1 MATQLM
7 YAQGQGGFGGHM
19 YDHGGHA
26 GKNGSSFAFRKRFER
41 VDWRKIASVDVDHIS
56 RTLDFNA
63 LQENIMNITFCNI
76 ETELDLRMV
85 DPNFVKL
92 FKLAQLTIEYLLHS
106 QDYLAGL
113 VASNEEKAKKEKED
127 HNELQK
133 QVEKLQQELSD
144 VKKESHKRKK
154 LLMAQQQMMHAGSGS
169 YNKCPYCTKA
179 FLNSSFLQSHIT
191 RRHGGSVGVSKSS
204 SPTHGG
210 SINQTLELEL
220 QAIKERLQ
228 MTESQLK
235 DERKMLDSLKNKENK
250 ISSVVTAHMQAY
262 RESEGG
268 DHEEMERV
276 KEMFMKELQDV
287 NQKYMASEQALV
299 ELETRFGAK
308 RSNLGDIMDDD
319 DNEKSFLQRQ
329 KDGVLLLKEELQHQ
343 VLTVES
349 KLKTELDK
357 QDKKWQKKVHKMTKQ
372 HADELRKLNDAL
384 EHTSR
389 ETGRRATTPEARQ
402 QQQQVENLLRRSRE
416 QEKMLTSQEEILKK
430 EVDKPIVTSQVTH
443 LSIPKSPRPPRPSS
457 PGRMMSMVPSDEDD
471 ESTMFGTGSM
481 SNAGRRS
488 LRSTLGTTGTLGER
502 TLGTT
507 QFLEQLR
514 KNPTLKIMHD
524 EFASLLDEQVAK
536 RGIPP
541 GSPGISQ
548 QVLDNKLAMM
558 RTQRQ
563 SYIKKF
569 PDFDA
574 LRQHFDRIAEQ
585 KAREKVRAMKTSPPL
600 PPRNL
605 YHSLP
610 SSHTGPQQTSFRSPA
625 HTPAHTPARTHSPR
639 VRSPQPQGRN
649 PSPSAP
655 KPAPRST
662 TPQRTLQS
670 TGSTTE
676 WTSTQW
682 DSEEDSEEEEVG
694 GRGQPIMVTPSKSNR
709 QPGHTGPT
717 PSPRPRG
724 QLIQSKPLHDI
735 DDDDWDDS
743 ESTVSPKPAA
753 VKTRVIMSQPKG
765 QKVSELSRSIE
776 SQLVGRKKGD
786 KPFGGVDTM
795 ERTGGKKSNNVDI
808 LEDIDGSDWDVSPV
822 EDEETQRGAKRP
834 PTRNSNRGSHAETDF
849 STNTYGTSVWGS
861 SSKAASTANPNN
873 RASTSKSSFITDVSS
888 DEELDLDNI

>member
-7 YAQGQGGFGGHM
+7 YAQGQGGFGGHI

-179 FLNSSFLQSHIT
+179 FLNSSFLQSHIS
-191 RRHGGSVGVSKSS
+191 RRHAGSVGVSKSS

-220 QAIKERLQ
+220 QAIKEGRL
-228 MTESQLK
+228 TESQLK
-235 DERKMLDSLKNKENK
+235 DDPRCWIQQENK
-250 ISSVVTAHMQAY
+250 ISSVVTAHMQAFK
-262 RESEGG
+262 ESEGG
-268 DHEEMERV
+268 DHEEIERM
-276 KEMFMKELQDV
+276 KEIFMKELQDV
-287 NQKYMASEQALV
+287 NQKYMASERALV
-299 ELETRFGAK
+299 ELESRVGAK
-308 RSNLGDIMDDD
+308 RSNLGVIMDDD
-319 DNEKSFLQRQ
+319 DNDNEKSFLQRQ

-343 VLTVES
+343 VMTVES
-349 KLKTELDK
+349 KLKTELGK
-357 QDKKWQKKVHKMTKQ
+357 QEKKWQKKVHKMTKQ

-389 ETGRRATTPEARQ
+389 ETGKRATTPEARQ
-402 QQQQVENLLRRSRE
+402 HQQQVENLLRRSRE
-416 QEKMLTSQEEILKK
+416 QEKMLTSQEEILKM

-443 LSIPKSPRPPRPSS
+443 LSVPKSPRPTRPSS
-457 PGRMMSMVPSDEDD
+457 PGRMMSMVPSEEDD

-481 SNAGRRS
+481 SNTGRKT
-488 LRSTLGTTGTLGER
+488 LQSTLGTTGTLGER

-536 RGIPP
+536 RGIPH
-541 GSPGISQ
+541 GTHGITQ

-558 RTQRQ
+558 KTQRQ
-563 SYIKKF
+563 SYVKKF
-569 PDFDA
+569 PDFEA
-574 LRQHFDRIAEQ
+574 LRQYYDRIAEQ
-585 KAREKVRAMKTSPPL
+585 KALEKVRAMKTSPPL

-605 YHSLP
+605 NHSLP
-610 SSHTGPQQTSFRSPA
+610 SSHIESQQSSLRSPA
-625 HTPAHTPARTHSPR
+625 QTPARSPSPR

-649 PSPSAP
+649 PGFSPPKPP

-682 DSEEDSEEEEVG
+682 DSEEESEEEEVG

-709 QPGHTGPT
+709 QPAPS

-724 QLIQSKPLHDI
+724 QVIQSRPLHDI

-743 ESTVSPKPAA
+743 ESMVTPKPAP

-795 ERTGGKKSNNVDI
+795 ERTGGKKTNNVDI

-822 EDEETQRGAKRP
+822 EDEEPQRGLKRP

-861 SSKAASTANPNN
+861 SSKAASTAHN